1 MGREMLTLA
10 DREEIS
16 RCLAAGNVPQKDI
29 AVSIG
34 RNPSV
39 VSREIRRHGGRR
51 AYRAHQAETGAVK
64 SRKRPKHRKID
75 TDPELRDRVFCDLR
89 KARSPQQISGRL
101 CYERNRGETGMSI
114 SHEAIYTWMYA
125 LPKGGLAAMEVALRT
140 GRTRRQP
147 RGRARSKGA
156 RIVGMTSI
164 SQRPAEAEGR
174 KVPGHWEGDLVIGK
188 QGRTAMGTLV
198 ERKSRYLVPVALP
211 GGRDSAAVCGGII
224 ESVADM
230 PANLVRSITWDQGA
244 EMAQH
249 AALTLATSIP
259 VYFAHAH
266 SPWERGTN
274 ENTNGLLREYF
285 PKGTDITGDIKY
297 LQAVVDE
304 INDRPRAILG
314 FRTPAEVFA
323 ELLLADNPGDNL
335 SSIAS
340 TG

>member
-1 MGREMLTLA
+1 M
-10 DREEIS
+10 
-16 RCLAAGNVPQKDI
+16 
-29 AVSIG
+29 
-34 RNPSV
+34 SV
-39 VSREIRRHGGRR
+39 
-51 AYRAHQAETGAVK
+51 
-64 SRKRPKHRKID
+64 
-75 TDPELRDRVFCDLR
+75 
-89 KARSPQQISGRL
+89 
-101 CYERNRGETGMSI
+101 

-125 LPKGGLAAMEVALRT
+125 LPKGELAEMEIALRT

-164 SQRPAEAEGR
+164 SQRPAEAAGR

-188 QGRTAMGTLV
+188 AGKTSMGTLAG
-198 ERKSRYLVPVALP
+198 RLSRYLVPVALP
-211 GGRDSAAVCGGII
+211 DGRDSAAVKDAVIG
-224 ESVADM
+224 SVAGM
-230 PANLVRSITWDQGA
+230 PAGLLRSITWDQGV

-249 AALTLATSIP
+249 AALTLATDIP

-285 PKGTDITGDIKY
+285 PKGTDITGDIRY
-297 LQAVVDE
+297 LNTVADE
-304 INDRPRAILG
+304 INGRPRAILQ

-323 ELLLADNPGDNL
+323 ELLLADNPEDNI

>member
-1 MGREMLTLA
+1 MRREMLTLA
-10 DREEIS
+10 DREGIS
-16 RCLAAGNVPQKDI
+16 RCLAAHMQQKDI
-29 AVSIG
+29 AVAIG
-34 RNPSV
+34 RSPSV

-51 AYRAHQAETGAVK
+51 AYRAHRADAGAGK
-64 SRKRPKHRKID
+64 SRRRPKCRKID
-75 TDPELRDRVFCDLR
+75 ADPRLRERVACDFR

-101 CYERNRGETGMSI
+101 CYERNRGETDMSI
-114 SHEAIYTWMYA
+114 SHEAIYTWLYA
-125 LPKGGLAAMEVALRT
+125 LPKGELAAMEIALRT

-164 SQRPAEAEGR
+164 SQRPGEAEGR

-188 QGRTAMGTLV
+188 AGKTAMGTLV
-198 ERKSRYLVPVALP
+198 ERKSRYLVLVALP
-211 GGRDSAAVCGGII
+211 HGRDSAAVCDGVI
-224 ESVADM
+224 ESVRDM
-230 PANLVRSITWDQGA
+230 PAGLLRSITRDQGA
-244 EMAQH
+244 EMARH
-249 AALTLATSIP
+249 AALTLASDIP

-274 ENTNGLLREYF
+274 ENTSGLLREYF
-285 PKGTDITGDIKY
+285 PKGTDIAGDICY
-297 LQAVVDE
+297 LNRVADE

-323 ELLLADNPGDNL
+323 ELLLDDNSGDNL
-335 SSIAS
+335 SSVAS

>member
-1 MGREMLTLA
+1 MRREMITLA

-16 RCLAAGNVPQKDI
+16 RCLAAHMQQKDI
-29 AVSIG
+29 AAAIG

-39 VSREIRRHGGRR
+39 VSREIARHGGRR
-51 AYRAHQAETGAVK
+51 AYRAHRADTGAGK
-64 SRKRPKHRKID
+64 SRRRPKCRKID
-75 TDPELRDRVFCDLR
+75 GDPRLRERVACDLR
-89 KARSPQQISGRL
+89 RARSPQQISGRL
-101 CYERNRGETGMSI
+101 CYDRNRGETDMSI
-114 SHEAIYTWMYA
+114 SHEAIYTWLYA
-125 LPKGGLAAMEVALRT
+125 LPKGELAAMEVALRT
-140 GRTRRQP
+140 GRARRQP

-156 RIVGMTSI
+156 RIVGMVPV
-164 SQRPAEAEGR
+164 SQRPEEAEGR

-188 QGRTAMGTLV
+188 AGKTSMGTLV
-198 ERKSRYLVPVALP
+198 ERTSRYLVPVALP
-211 GGRDSAAVCGGII
+211 DGRDSGAVREGVI
-224 ESVADM
+224 ESVRDM
-230 PANLVRSITWDQGA
+230 PANLRKSITWDQGI

-249 AALTLATSIP
+249 AALTLATDIP

-274 ENTNGLLREYF
+274 ENTNGIVREYF
-285 PKGTDITGDIKY
+285 PKGTEITGDIHY
-297 LQAVVDE
+297 LQAVANE

>member
-1 MGREMLTLA
+1 MLTLA
-10 DREEIS
+10 EREEIS
-16 RCLAAGNVPQKDI
+16 RCLAVNLQQKDI
-29 AVSIG
+29 AAIIG
-34 RNPSV
+34 RSPSV
-39 VSREIRRHGGRR
+39 VSREIARHGGRR
-51 AYRAHQAETGAVK
+51 AYRAHHADTTAGK
-64 SRKRPKHRKID
+64 SRKRPKYRKID
-75 TDPELRDRVFCDLR
+75 ADPRLREYVASNLR
-89 KARSPQQISGRL
+89 RARSPQQISGRL
-101 CYERNRGETGMSI
+101 CYERHRGEATMSI
-114 SHEAIYTWMYA
+114 SHEAIYTWLYA
-125 LPKGGLAAMEVALRT
+125 LPKGELAEMEITLRT

-156 RIVGMTSI
+156 RIAGMVSI
-164 SQRPAEAEGR
+164 SQRPEEAEGR

-188 QGRTAMGTLV
+188 AGKTALGTLV

-211 GGRDSAAVCGGII
+211 DGRDAGAVREGII
-224 ESVADM
+224 ESVKDM
-230 PANLVRSITWDQGA
+230 PANLRKSITWDQGI

-249 AALTLATSIP
+249 AALTLATDIP

-274 ENTNGLLREYF
+274 ENTNRIVREYF
-285 PKGTDITGDIKY
+285 PKGTEITGDIHY
-297 LQAVVDE
+297 IQAVADE

>member
-1 MGREMLTLA
+1 MRRGMLTLA

-16 RCLAAGNVPQKDI
+16 RCLAANMQQKDI
-29 AVSIG
+29 AIAID

-39 VSREIRRHGGRR
+39 VSREITRHGGRR
-51 AYRAHQAETGAVK
+51 AYRAHRADSGARK
-64 SRKRPKHRKID
+64 SRRRPKRRKID
-75 TDPELRDRVFCDLR
+75 ADPLLRERVVCDFR

-101 CYERNRGETGMSI
+101 CYERNRGETDMSV
-114 SHEAIYTWMYA
+114 SHEAIYTWLYA
-125 LPKGGLAAMEVALRT
+125 LPKGELAAMEITLRT

-147 RGRARSKGA
+147 RGRARSRGA

-164 SQRPAEAEGR
+164 SQRPEEAEGR

-188 QGRTAMGTLV
+188 AGKTAMGTLA

-211 GGRDSAAVCGGII
+211 DGRDSGAVCDGVI
-224 ESVADM
+224 ESVRDM
-230 PANLVRSITWDQGA
+230 PAGLLRSITWDQGA
-244 EMAQH
+244 EMARH
-249 AALTLATSIP
+249 AALTLASDIP
-259 VYFAHAH
+259 VFFAHAH

-274 ENTNGLLREYF
+274 ENTSGLLREYF
-285 PKGTDITGDIKY
+285 PKGTDITGDIRY
-297 LQAVVDE
+297 LQVVADE

-323 ELLLADNPGDNL
+323 ELLLDDNSGDNL
-335 SSIAS
+335 SSVAS

>member
-1 MGREMLTLA
+1 M
-10 DREEIS
+10 
-16 RCLAAGNVPQKDI
+16 
-29 AVSIG
+29 AV
-34 RNPSV
+34 
-39 VSREIRRHGGRR
+39 
-51 AYRAHQAETGAVK
+51 
-64 SRKRPKHRKID
+64 
-75 TDPELRDRVFCDLR
+75 
-89 KARSPQQISGRL
+89 
-101 CYERNRGETGMSI
+101 
-114 SHEAIYTWMYA
+114 SHEAIYTWLYA
-125 LPKGGLAAMEVALRT
+125 LPKGELAAMEIALRT

-156 RIVGMTSI
+156 RIVGMVSI

-174 KVPGHWEGDLVIGK
+174 KVPGHWEGDLVIGRAGK
-188 QGRTAMGTLV
+188 TAMGTLV

-211 GGRDSAAVCGGII
+211 DGRDAGAVREGVI
-224 ESVADM
+224 ESVRDM
-230 PANLVRSITWDQGA
+230 PANLRKSITWDQGI

-249 AALTLATSIP
+249 AALTLASDIP

-285 PKGTDITGDIKY
+285 PKGTDITGDIHY
-297 LQAVVDE
+297 LQAVAGE

>member
-1 MGREMLTLA
+1 MA

-16 RCLAAGNVPQKDI
+16 RGLSGGMEQKDI
-29 AVSIG
+29 AKSIG
-34 RNPSV
+34 RDESV
-39 VSREIRRHGGRR
+39 VSREISRHGGRAKYR
-51 AYRAHQAETGAVK
+51 AYRADKEAEHG
-64 SRKRPKHRKID
+64 RDRPKCRKI
-75 TDPELRDRVFCDLR
+75 TADPELKERVTCDLR
-89 KARSPQQISGRL
+89 KGWSPQQISGRL
-101 CYERNRGETGMSI
+101 CHDRRRGETALSV
-114 SHEAIYTWMYA
+114 SHEAIYTWIYA
-125 LPKGGLAAMEVALRT
+125 LPKGELAVMEVALRT

-164 SQRPAEAEGR
+164 SQRAEDAKGR

-188 QGRTAMGTLV
+188 AGKTAMGTLV

-211 GGRDSAAVCGGII
+211 YGRDSEAVCGAVID
-224 ESVADM
+224 SVKGM
-230 PANLVRSITWDQGA
+230 PANLLKSITWDQGI
-244 EMAQH
+244 EMARH
-249 AALTLATSIP
+249 AALTLETNIP

-274 ENTNGLLREYF
+274 ENTNGLVREYF
-285 PKGTDITGDIKY
+285 PKGTDITGDIDY
-297 LQAVVDE
+297 LNAVAE
-304 INDRPRAILG
+304 ELNGRPRAILG

-323 ELLLADNPGDNL
+323 DLLADESGDNL

>member
-1 MGREMLTLA
+1 
-10 DREEIS
+10 
-16 RCLAAGNVPQKDI
+16 V
-29 AVSIG
+29 
-34 RNPSV
+34 
-39 VSREIRRHGGRR
+39 
-51 AYRAHQAETGAVK
+51 TG
-64 SRKRPKHRKID
+64 
-75 TDPELRDRVFCDLR
+75 DLR
-89 KARSPQQISGRL
+89 KAWSPQQISGRL
-101 CYERNRGETGMSI
+101 CRERNRGETGMSV

-125 LPKGGLAAMEVALRT
+125 LPKGELAEMEIALRT

-164 SQRPAEAEGR
+164 SQRPADASGR

-188 QGRTAMGTLV
+188 AGKTAMGTLV
-198 ERKSRYLVPVALP
+198 ERLSRYLVPVALP
-211 GGRDSAAVCGGII
+211 DGRDSGAVRDAVIG
-224 ESVADM
+224 SVAGM
-230 PANLVRSITWDQGA
+230 PAALRRSITWDQGV

-249 AALTLATSIP
+249 AALTLATDIP

-285 PKGTDITGDIKY
+285 PKGTDITGDIRY
-297 LQAVVDE
+297 LNAVADE
-304 INDRPRAILG
+304 INGRPRAILD

-323 ELLLADNPGDNL
+323 ELLLDDNSEDDL

>member
-1 MGREMLTLA
+1 MLTLD

-16 RCLAAGNVPQKDI
+16 RCLAMNMLQKDI
-29 AVSIG
+29 AAVIS
-34 RNPSV
+34 RHTSV
-39 VSREIRRHGGRR
+39 VSREISRHGGGR
-51 AYRAHQAETGAVK
+51 AYRAHRAETAAGK
-64 SRKRPKHRKID
+64 SRRRPKRRKID
-75 TDPELRDRVFCDLR
+75 CDPVLRERVVCDLR
-89 KARSPQQISGRL
+89 KAWSPQQISGRL
-101 CYERNRGETGMSI
+101 CYDRNRGEADMSV
-114 SHEAIYTWMYA
+114 SHEAIYTWIYA
-125 LPKGGLAAMEVALRT
+125 LPKGELAEMEIALRT
-140 GRTRRQP
+140 GRSRRQP

-164 SQRPAEAEGR
+164 SRRPAEAEGR

-188 QGRTAMGTLV
+188 GGKTAMGTLV
-198 ERKSRYLVPVALP
+198 ERTSRYLVPVALP
-211 GGRDSAAVCGGII
+211 DGRDAAAVRGAVIG
-224 ESVADM
+224 SVRDM
-230 PANLVRSITWDQGA
+230 PSNLLKSITWDQGI

-249 AALTLATSIP
+249 AALTLQADIP

-285 PKGTDITGDIKY
+285 PKGTEITGDIHY
-297 LQAVVDE
+297 LNAVADE
-304 INDRPRAILG
+304 INGRPRAIFG

-323 ELLLADNPGDNL
+323 ELLLADNTEGNL

>member
-1 MGREMLTLA
+1 MQ
-10 DREEIS
+10 
-16 RCLAAGNVPQKDI
+16 QKDI
-29 AVSIG
+29 AAGIG

-39 VSREIRRHGGRR
+39 VSREIARHGGRR
-51 AYRAHQAETGAVK
+51 AYRAHYADTSAGK
-64 SRKRPKHRKID
+64 SRKRPKCRKID
-75 TDPELRDRVFCDLR
+75 TDPQLREHVAGNLR
-89 KARSPQQISGRL
+89 RAMSPQQISGRL
-101 CYERNRGETGMSI
+101 CYERNRGETDMPI
-114 SHEAIYTWMYA
+114 SHEAIYTWLYA
-125 LPKGGLAAMEVALRT
+125 LPKGELAAMEFTLRT

-156 RIVGMTSI
+156 RIVGMISI
-164 SQRPAEAEGR
+164 SQRPKDAEGR

-188 QGRTAMGTLV
+188 AGKTAMGTLV

-211 GGRDSAAVCGGII
+211 DGRDAGAVREGII
-224 ESVADM
+224 ERVRDM
-230 PANLVRSITWDQGA
+230 PANLRKPITWDQGI

-249 AALTLATSIP
+249 AALTLATDIP

-274 ENTNGLLREYF
+274 ENTNGIVREYF
-285 PKGTDITGDIKY
+285 PKGTEITGDTHY
-297 LQAVVDE
+297 LQAVADE

-340 TG
+340 TS

>member
-1 MGREMLTLA
+1 MLTLA

-16 RCLAAGNVPQKDI
+16 RCLAAHMQQKDI
-29 AVSIG
+29 AIMIG

-39 VSREIRRHGGRR
+39 VSREITRHGGLR
-51 AYRAHQAETGAVK
+51 AYRAHRADTGAGK
-64 SRKRPKHRKID
+64 SRKRPKCRKID
-75 TDPELRDRVFCDLR
+75 ADPRLRDHVASNLR
-89 KARSPQQISGRL
+89 RALSPQQISGRL
-101 CYERNRGETGMSI
+101 CYERNRGETDMSV
-114 SHEAIYTWMYA
+114 SHEAIYRWLYA
-125 LPKGGLAAMEVALRT
+125 LPKGELAAMEIMLRT

-188 QGRTAMGTLV
+188 AGKTAMGTLV
-198 ERKSRYLVPVALP
+198 ERTSRYLVPVALP
-211 GGRDSAAVCGGII
+211 GGHDAGAVRESII
-224 ESVADM
+224 GSVRDM
-230 PANLVRSITWDQGA
+230 PTNLRKSITWDQGT

-249 AALTLATSIP
+249 AALTLATDIP

-274 ENTNGLLREYF
+274 ENTNGIVREYF
-285 PKGTDITGDIKY
+285 PKGTEITGDIHY
-297 LQAVVDE
+297 LQAVADE

-323 ELLLADNPGDNL
+323 ESLLADNPGDNL